1 MPRLAELRESR
12 ALADSR
18 GRPITRGRVVFAFW
32 TLAAMTLVCWVVA
45 IGVTRETM
53 AGSPTVAQVLWL
65 VPTWAICAG
74 GIYLLWRLAR
84 FARQLP
90 KSEHAAE

>member
-1 MPRLAELRESR
+1 MPSQAESQEPW
-12 ALADSR
+12 ALADSG

-32 TLAAMTLVCWVVA
+32 ALAAMTLVCWAVA
-45 IGVTRETM
+45 VWVTRATL
-53 AGSPTVAQVLWL
+53 AGSPTVAQLLWL
-65 VPTWAICAG
+65 VPTWVICAG

-90 KSEHAAE
+90 KSEHAPD